1 MPLSVFS
8 IAMLLHGQAGQPSD
22 TCGVVEGLRAGLVT
36 LHALVSHFI
45 AEVGDD
51 ARGVVNSLSQKAGS
65 TIMPINWIW
74 LSKQNYV

>member
-51 ARGVVNSLSQKAGS
+51 ARGVV
-65 TIMPINWIW
+65 
-74 LSKQNYV
+74 